1 MIAVT
6 TQTLSHLWAPALAL
20 FAGFVSFAS
29 PCVLPLVPGYLSYV
43 TGAAAVER
51 PPRLADRLGPILL
64 FIAGFTLV
72 FTLYGAFSST
82 FVHLIKGRTGQVV
95 AGVVIV
101 VLGVLLI
108 AYAVGRGP
116 IALFTER
123 RPFLEKTRPG
133 TAGALPLG
141 MAFAAGWTPC
151 IGPVLGA
158 ILGLA
163 ATSDDLTRGML
174 LLGFYSAGLAVPFL
188 LAAWGVE
195 SFLGW
200 FQRFR
205 RYLPWVMR
213 ASGALLVFV
222 GVLLL
227 TGEFTRLAGWLQGL
241 TPEALR
247 NRI

>member
-6 TQTLSHLWAPALAL
+6 TQTLSHLWAPALAV

-29 PCVLPLVPGYLSYV
+29 PCVLPLVPGYLSYM

-51 PPRLADRLGPILL
+51 PPRVADRLAPILL
-64 FIAGFTLV
+64 FVAGFTLV

-108 AYAVGRGP
+108 AYALGRGP

-123 RPFLEKTRPG
+123 RPFLEKTKPG
-133 TAGALPLG
+133 AAGALPLG

-158 ILGLA
+158 ILAIA
-163 ATSDDLTRGML
+163 ASG
-174 LLGFYSAGLAVPFL
+174 S
-188 LAAWGVE
+188 AAWGA
-195 SFLGW
+195 FLLVCYSLGLGIPFVAIGLGAGW
-200 FQRFR
+200 LAGSTRWLQRH
-205 RYLPWVMR
+205 YAAIAVV
-213 ASGALLVFV
+213 SGSLLVFV
-222 GVLLL
+222 GVLVA
-227 TGEFTRLAGWLQGL
+227 TGEFTRRLAPLVKYSPWL
-241 TPEALR
+241 
-247 NRI
+247 